1 MILVSIKSLC
11 LQDSPNCAKAIA
23 KQLNLDDFRA
33 GVLPEDKASYIESL
47 KKKEIPL

>member
-1 MILVSIKSLC
+1 MLTG
-11 LQDSPNCAKAIA
+11 DSPNCAKAIA

-47 KKKEIPL
+47 KKEGNRCDGRRWY